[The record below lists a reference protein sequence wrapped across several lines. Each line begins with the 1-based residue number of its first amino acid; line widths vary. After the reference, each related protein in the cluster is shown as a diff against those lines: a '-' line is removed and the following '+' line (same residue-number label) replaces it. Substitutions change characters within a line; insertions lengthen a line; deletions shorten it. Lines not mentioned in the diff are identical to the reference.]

1 MAKDN
6 GKDSFFGGR
15 SSMESKMFP
24 SSVTLKDWKGRSCDF
39 VAGFCEVLP
48 KTNETALPKIPC

>member
-24 SSVTLKDWKGRSCDF
+24 SSVTLKD
-39 VAGFCEVLP
+39 
-48 KTNETALPKIPC
+48 